1 MNLEYLK
8 YYGRGMNSETL
19 TNRVRA
25 GYGIG
30 DYAICLYWSGI
41 GLYLLYFYTDVVGI
55 SPILAGWIY
64 ALGIGWDAI
73 TDPFMGYLAE
83 RTKTKMGSY
92 RPFIYYGS
100 IPLALSFV
108 LLFWIPPFEGTALFL
123 FLILVNLIH
132 RSCFTI
138 VSVPYSSL
146 TARITNDS
154 NERTK
159 LTTARMISASFG
171 TLSMSALAF
180 PLIAYFGGADEA
192 FGFLWLAII
201 SGLIAI
207 ALLSVTVYSVREKV
221 DEIVTSNLP
230 NFVSIT
236 KTVATNYPF
245 WIVFGCIL
253 ILGSTGVMF
262 NKNLIYFVKYG
273 LELHEYQGLIL
284 GVSSGASF
292 LSLPFWAYLALKI
305 GKRETWLISMTIA
318 FIGLLLFFYYPIAS
332 LNELLILLALI
343 GVGNGAGGVLF
354 WSMLPDT
361 VEYGE
366 WKSGIRTESSL
377 YGFMTFA
384 QKSSIAVA
392 ALILGFLLSGIGFEP
407 NQIQSEETISGMKF
421 MMSWIPICGIIISL
435 VLMYFYPISTKFHG
449 ELLQRIKER
458 NA

>member
-1 MNLEYLK
+1 
-8 YYGRGMNSETL
+8 MNSETL

-108 LLFWIPPFEGTALFL
+108 LLFWVPPFEGTVLFL

-180 PLIAYFGGADEA
+180 PLIAYFGEADEA

-201 SGLIAI
+201 SGLIAVT
-207 ALLSVTVYSVREKV
+207 LLSVTVYSVREKI

-318 FIGLLLFFYYPIAS
+318 FIGLLLFFYYPIVS

>member
-1 MNLEYLK
+1 
-8 YYGRGMNSETL
+8 MNSETL

-108 LLFWIPPFEGTALFL
+108 LLFWVPPFEGTVLFL

-221 DEIVTSNLP
+221 DEIVTFNLP

-407 NQIQSEETISGMKF
+407 NQTQSEETISGMKF

>member
-8 YYGRGMNSETL
+8 YYERGMNSETL

-201 SGLIAI
+201 SGLVAI
-207 ALLSVTVYSVREKV
+207 SLLSVTVYSVREKV

-236 KTVATNYPF
+236 KTVVTNYPF

>member
-1 MNLEYLK
+1 
-8 YYGRGMNSETL
+8 MNSETL

-41 GLYLLYFYTDVVGI
+41 GLYLLYFDTDVVGI

-108 LLFWIPPFEGTALFL
+108 LLFWVPPFEGTALFL

>member
-1 MNLEYLK
+1 
-8 YYGRGMNSETL
+8 MNSETL

-108 LLFWIPPFEGTALFL
+108 LLFWVPPFEGAVLFL

-180 PLIAYFGGADEA
+180 PLITYFGGADEA

-273 LELHEYQGLIL
+273 LEQHEYQGLIL
-284 GVSSGASF
+284 GVSSGTSF

>member
-1 MNLEYLK
+1 
-8 YYGRGMNSETL
+8 MNSETL

-108 LLFWIPPFEGTALFL
+108 LLFWVPPFEGTVLFS

>member
-1 MNLEYLK
+1 
-8 YYGRGMNSETL
+8 MNSETL

-108 LLFWIPPFEGTALFL
+108 LLFWVPPFEGTVLFL

-332 LNELLILLALI
+332 LNELLILLTLI

>member
-1 MNLEYLK
+1 
-8 YYGRGMNSETL
+8 MNSETL

-83 RTKTKMGSY
+83 RTKPKMGSY

-201 SGLIAI
+201 SGLIAV

-236 KTVATNYPF
+236 KTVVTNYPF

-273 LELHEYQGLIL
+273 LELHDYQGLIL

>member
-1 MNLEYLK
+1 
-8 YYGRGMNSETL
+8 MNSETL

-108 LLFWIPPFEGTALFL
+108 LLFWVPPFEGTVLFL

-384 QKSSIAVA
+384 QKSSIALA

>member
-1 MNLEYLK
+1 
-8 YYGRGMNSETL
+8 MNSETL
-19 TNRVRA
+19 TKRVRA

-73 TDPFMGYLAE
+73 TDPLMGYLAE

-100 IPLALSFV
+100 IPLAFSFV
-108 LLFWIPPFEGTALFL
+108 LLFWVPPFEGAVLCL

-180 PLIAYFGGADEA
+180 PLIAYFGGANEA

-236 KTVATNYPF
+236 KTGATNYPF

-407 NQIQSEETISGMKF
+407 NQIQSKETISGMKF

>member
-1 MNLEYLK
+1 
-8 YYGRGMNSETL
+8 MNSETL

-30 DYAICLYWSGI
+30 DYAICLCWSGI

-108 LLFWIPPFEGTALFL
+108 LLFWVPPFEGAVLFL

-180 PLIAYFGGADEA
+180 PLITYFGGADEA

-284 GVSSGASF
+284 GVSSGTSF

>member
-1 MNLEYLK
+1 
-8 YYGRGMNSETL
+8 MNSETL

-41 GLYLLYFYTDVVGI
+41 GLYLLYFYTDLVGI

-108 LLFWIPPFEGTALFL
+108 LLFWVPPFEGTVLFL

-407 NQIQSEETISGMKF
+407 NQIQSKETISGMKF

>member
-1 MNLEYLK
+1 
-8 YYGRGMNSETL
+8 MNSETL

-108 LLFWIPPFEGTALFL
+108 LLFWLPPFEGTALFL

-201 SGLIAI
+201 SGLIAV

-236 KTVATNYPF
+236 KTVVTNYPF

-273 LELHEYQGLIL
+273 LDLHDYQGLIL

>member
-1 MNLEYLK
+1 
-8 YYGRGMNSETL
+8 MNSETL

-108 LLFWIPPFEGTALFL
+108 LLFWLPPFEGTALFL

-201 SGLIAI
+201 SGLIAV

-236 KTVATNYPF
+236 KTVVTNYPF

-273 LELHEYQGLIL
+273 LELHDYQGLIL

>member
-1 MNLEYLK
+1 
-8 YYGRGMNSETL
+8 MNSETL

-108 LLFWIPPFEGTALFL
+108 LLFWVPPFEGTVLFL

-180 PLIAYFGGADEA
+180 PLIGYFGGADEA

-407 NQIQSEETISGMKF
+407 NQLQSEETISGMKF

>member
-1 MNLEYLK
+1 
-8 YYGRGMNSETL
+8 MNSETL

-201 SGLIAI
+201 SGLVAI
-207 ALLSVTVYSVREKV
+207 SLLSVTVYSVREKV

-273 LELHEYQGLIL
+273 LELHQYQGLIL

>member
-1 MNLEYLK
+1 
-8 YYGRGMNSETL
+8 MNSETF

-201 SGLIAI
+201 SGLVAI
-207 ALLSVTVYSVREKV
+207 SLLSVTVYSVREKV

>member
-1 MNLEYLK
+1 
-8 YYGRGMNSETL
+8 MNSETL

-108 LLFWIPPFEGTALFL
+108 LLFWVPPFEGTVLFL

-273 LELHEYQGLIL
+273 LEL
-284 GVSSGASF
+284 
-292 LSLPFWAYLALKI
+292 
-305 GKRETWLISMTIA
+305 
-318 FIGLLLFFYYPIAS
+318 
-332 LNELLILLALI
+332 
-343 GVGNGAGGVLF
+343 
-354 WSMLPDT
+354 D
-361 VEYGE
+361 
-366 WKSGIRTESSL
+366 
-377 YGFMTFA
+377 
-384 QKSSIAVA
+384 
-392 ALILGFLLSGIGFEP
+392 
-407 NQIQSEETISGMKF
+407 
-421 MMSWIPICGIIISL
+421 
-435 VLMYFYPISTKFHG
+435 
-449 ELLQRIKER
+449 
-458 NA
+458 